1 MNYKMKKIL
10 TLFLFLLFNFLGL
23 YLGGLSTNPGV
34 QSEWYQSLNQA
45 PWTPPG
51 YIFGIVWTLI
61 GMTWS
66 IFGFHLWNKLREE
79 MDVYVVSWL
88 INLTWSPL
96 FFDFRA
102 TTFSGLLIVLLSC
115 VIFYLIERFRKEGE
129 FKISLWGYLY
139 FFWLMIAT
147 SLNWYIIFMN

>member
-1 MNYKMKKIL
+1 MKR
-10 TLFLFLLFNFLGL
+10 FLPFFLLLVFNFLGL

-34 QSEWYQSLNQA
+34 QSEWYQNLNQA

-51 YIFGIVWTLI
+51 YVFGIVWTLI
-61 GMTWS
+61 GITWS
-66 IFGFHLWNKLREE
+66 VFGYHLRKNLVEE

-88 INLTWSPL
+88 LNLIWNPL
-96 FFDFRA
+96 FFTFQA
-102 TTFSGLLIVLLSC
+102 TTFSGLIIIILSGF
-115 VIFYLIERFRKEGE
+115 IFYLIEILRKNGH
-129 FKISLWGYLY
+129 FKLSLWGYLY